1 VIVTFIIVA
10 VLIAAAGSSVGIVF
24 GVIKSSSSSGT
35 GTGTGN
41 NNNQNSCMQS
51 CFGGI
56 IKFIKK
62 RFFGF
67 SYYSSIRIT
76 HK

>member
-41 NNNQNSCMQS
+41 NNNQNSCMY
-51 CFGGI
+51 FFLLI
-56 IKFIKK
+56 IKFIKTIYYSC
-62 RFFGF
+62 F
-67 SYYSSIRIT
+67 SYYSSLRIT
-76 HK
+76 YK